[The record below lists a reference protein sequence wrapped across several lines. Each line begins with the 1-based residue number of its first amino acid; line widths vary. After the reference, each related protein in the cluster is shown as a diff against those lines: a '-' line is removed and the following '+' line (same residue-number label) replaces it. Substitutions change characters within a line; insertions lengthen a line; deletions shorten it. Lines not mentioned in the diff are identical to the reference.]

1 MPKKCALNIYRIM
14 FEQIYKLAEF
24 FVSITGGG
32 DYFIQWVYFLVLPYA
47 YCETILNFFD
57 DYIFQVPHKVQQNP
71 NTAYLLTITI
81 LILLLTGLLTILIS
95 FLWVL

>member
-1 MPKKCALNIYRIM
+1 MPKNVHLTFNRIM

-71 NTAYLLTITI
+71 NTAHLLTI